1 MPRGTL
7 VFASGNEPEIK
18 RDSWGR
24 YRLPTPGDPKGTVKS
39 WTRVTTFAKVLDDT
53 TNLTKWMGRM
63 IVKGLADDDT
73 LIVEA
78 QDATLND
85 FAKLNKIA
93 EKAKDN
99 AGANDAASNG
109 TAIHT
114 LTERIDRGENPRV
127 PTKWKKHLDGYKRL
141 KEISGLEFPVEYIER
156 VVAIPEL
163 GVAGTFDRVCI
174 VKQDMTVEVGGKVHK
189 LKKGEAVVGD
199 VKSNKRLDYAQ
210 LAIAVQLA
218 TYSKADCVWNLR
230 DEKWD
235 PLPPLNQKV
244 GFIFHLPSDT
254 GDAQLY
260 AIDLE
265 RGWEAAQICKSVRQ
279 LRGYK
284 DLVEVID
291 EPTNPFGE
299 QTEDWSEMISEAN
312 SQRELSLIWK
322 QANAMGEWTRE
333 LELEGKRRLK
343 ELYG

>member
-1 MPRGTL
+1 M
-7 VFASGNEPEIK
+7 FASGKEPEIK
-18 RDSWGR
+18 RDSFGR
-24 YRLPTPGDPKGTVKS
+24 YRLPTPGDPKATVKS

-53 TNLTKWMGRM
+53 NNLQKWMGRM

-78 QDATLND
+78 QDTSIDD
-85 FAKLNKIA
+85 FNKLNRIA
-93 EKAKDN
+93 DKAKDN

-114 LTERIDRGENPRV
+114 LTERIDRGENPRI
-127 PTKWKKHLDGYKRL
+127 PAKWKKHLEGYKRL
-141 KEISGLEFPVEYIER
+141 KEMSGLEFPPEYIER
-156 VVAIPEL
+156 VVVVPEL
-163 GVAGTFDRVCI
+163 QVAGTFDRVCI
-174 VKQDMTVEVGGKVHK
+174 VKQDMTVEVGGKLIK

-210 LAIAVQLA
+210 LSIAVQLA
-218 TYSKADCVWNLR
+218 TYSRAKSVWNLR
-230 DEKWD
+230 KEEWED
-235 PLPPLNQKV
+235 LPPLNQKV

-254 GDAQLY
+254 GDARLY

-265 RGWEAAQICKSVRQ
+265 RGWEAALVCKKVRE

-291 EPTNPFGE
+291 EPINPFGDE
-299 QTEDWSEMISEAN
+299 GNNWPLMIDNAQSR
-312 SQRELSLIWK
+312 QELSLIWK
-322 QANAMGEWTRE
+322 QASSVGEWTPE
-333 LELEGKRRLK
+333 LEARGRSRMK

>member
-1 MPRGTL
+1 M
-7 VFASGNEPEIK
+7 FASGKEPEIK
-18 RDSWGR
+18 RDSFGR

-53 TNLTKWMGRM
+53 NNLTKWMGRM

-78 QDATLND
+78 QDASIDD
-85 FAKLNKIA
+85 FNKLNRIA
-93 EKAKDN
+93 DKAKDN
-99 AGANDAASNG
+99 AGANDAATNG

-114 LTERIDRGENPRV
+114 LTERIDRGENPRI
-127 PTKWKKHLDGYKRL
+127 PAKWKKHLEGYKRL
-141 KEISGLEFPVEYIER
+141 KEMSGLEFPVEYIER
-156 VVAIPEL
+156 VVVIPEL
-163 GVAGTFDRVCI
+163 QVAGTFDRVCI
-174 VKQDMTVEVGGKVHK
+174 VKQDMTVEVGGKLIK

-199 VKSNKRLDYAQ
+199 VKTNKRLDYAQ
-210 LAIAVQLA
+210 LSIAVQLA
-218 TYSKADCVWNLR
+218 AYSKATSVWNLHT
-230 DEKWD
+230 EEWD
-235 PLPPLNQKV
+235 DIPPLNQKV

-265 RGWEAAQICKSVRQ
+265 RGWEAALVCKRVRE

-291 EPTNPFGE
+291 APSNPFGDDD
-299 QTEDWSEMISEAN
+299 TDWSEMIGEAN
-312 SQRELSLIWK
+312 SRRELSMIWK
-322 QANAMGEWTRE
+322 QASAAGEWTAE
-333 LELEGKRRLK
+333 LELQGKRRMK

>member
-1 MPRGTL
+1 MPRGTS

-127 PTKWKKHLDGYKRL
+127 PAKWKKHLDGYKRL
-141 KEISGLEFPVEYIER
+141 KELSGLEFPSQYIER
-156 VVAIPEL
+156 VVAVPEL

-174 VKQDMTVEVGGKVHK
+174 VKQDMTVDVGGKVFS

-218 TYSKADCVWNLR
+218 VYSRAKAVWNLR
-230 DEKWD
+230 DEVWED
-235 PLPPLNQKV
+235 LPPLNQHV

-260 AIDLE
+260 AIDLD
-265 RGWEAAQICKSVRQ
+265 RGWEAAQVCKSVRE

-284 DLVEVID
+284 DLVEPVVAQ
-291 EPTNPFGE
+291 TNPFGE
-299 QTEDWSEMISEAN
+299 QTEDWEQMISEAR

-322 QANAMGEWTRE
+322 QANAVGEWTQHLEAVGKKRLEE
-333 LELEGKRRLK
+333 L
-343 ELYG
+343 